1 MKLGQI
7 VNSTEYRFLKRVA
20 QVGLSKDTLSM
31 AKFNLNQCLPVD
43 RNTIAVDS
51 NITAQNT
58 GLFEADSGL
67 SAMAWLDSTRAAIRR
82 SQAPPPPEHDLI

>member
-1 MKLGQI
+1 MELGQT
-7 VNSTEYRFLKRVA
+7 VNSTEYRYLKRVA

-43 RNTIAVDS
+43 CNTIAVDS
-51 NITAQNT
+51 NTTAQNT

-67 SAMAWLDSTRAAIRR
+67 SAMAWLDSTTAAIRR